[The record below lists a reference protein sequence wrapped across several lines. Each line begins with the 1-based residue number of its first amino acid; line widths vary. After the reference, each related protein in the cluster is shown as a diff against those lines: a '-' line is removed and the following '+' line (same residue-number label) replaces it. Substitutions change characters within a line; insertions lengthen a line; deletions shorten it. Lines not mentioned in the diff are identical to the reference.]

1 MKVAKII
8 QLWSRIRKDL
18 FGTIDKFT
26 DKDLGYIAFE
36 NGYSVGQI
44 ILHIAHEEYG
54 EIQYGLTYEINE
66 FPPGFQE
73 EEYQTI
79 DSMKALLASVHNE
92 TTKYLETVADD
103 ELENDFEQGRTRF
116 SWLRGG
122 YELVTKKRNQVAA
135 EQHHPE
141 ATRGGGY
148 ELVVFTVT
156 AVTLGTEIH
165 IVVLLQADCLD

>member
-1 MKVAKII
+1 MATTAAPDEDLKGDSMKVAKII

-18 FGTIDKFT
+18 LGTIDKFT

-54 EIQYGLTYEINE
+54 EIQYGLTYEIDE

-79 DSMKALLASVHNE
+79 DSIKALLASVHDE

-103 ELENDFEQGRTRF
+103 ELENDFEAQWG
-116 SWLRGG
+116 
-122 YELVTKKRNQVAA
+122 ETKPLIDFIAHVI
-135 EQHHPE
+135 EH
-141 ATRGGGY
+141 
-148 ELVVFTVT
+148 
-156 AVTLGTEIH
+156 EIH
-165 IVVLLQADCLD
+165 HRGELSLILGLLGREGLDA